1 MNEGRTDVNVKIVI
15 LMIKIRKLY
24 NHTATNKVT
33 RPALDSVYEKKL
45 LPRRGPLKLRKNDFW
60 HRKVK
65 PTIFSEK

>member
-1 MNEGRTDVNVKIVI
+1 
-15 LMIKIRKLY
+15 MIKIRKLY